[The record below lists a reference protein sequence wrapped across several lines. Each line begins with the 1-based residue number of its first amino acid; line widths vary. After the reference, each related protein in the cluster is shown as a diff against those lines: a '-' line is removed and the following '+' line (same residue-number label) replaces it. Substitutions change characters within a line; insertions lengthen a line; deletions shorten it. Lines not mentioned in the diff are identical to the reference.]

1 MNLPIS
7 GFLGNEARRA
17 TSLVVNLAPK
27 RISVP
32 ARKEK
37 RIHEKHDKDEKK
49 RGIPPARHDLD
60 EDDVIGEIERPQ
72 QPSEKPES
80 S

>member
-1 MNLPIS
+1 MAVAIPV
-7 GFLGNEARRA
+7 A
-17 TSLVVNLAPK
+17 NLAPK

-32 ARKEK
+32 GRKEK
-37 RIHEKHDKDEKK
+37 RVNEKRDRDEKK
-49 RGIPPARHDLD
+49 RSIPPHRRDPD